1 MSQDSPIQLNFKT
14 KRDGM
19 LINLRA
25 SNGEE
30 LDTLVD
36 AITQRLAALVDLE
49 RTVEH
54 MAVSS
59 VATIQKA
66 FPGAEVVEV
75 STNDWNTAPAAAPA
89 YPSTPPPPAP
99 AGYTPPAQPGQ
110 KLCEHGEAMKLVP
123 AGVSKA
129 GKPYKAFYSC
139 ARPMDQRCNA
149 R

>member
-1 MSQDSPIQLNFKT
+1 MSQDSPIQINFKT
-14 KRDGM
+14 KKDGM

-25 SNGEE
+25 TNGEE
-30 LDTLVD
+30 LDTLID
-36 AITQRLAALVDLE
+36 AVTQRLATLVDLE

-54 MAVSS
+54 MAVSP
-59 VATIQKA
+59 VATIQKV
-66 FPGAEVVEV
+66 FPGAEVVETQTV
-75 STNDWNTAPAAAPA
+75 PDWNHPAPVAQ
-89 YPSTPPPPAP
+89 TPPPAP
-99 AGYTPPAQPGQ
+99 AGYAPPAPAGQ

-139 ARPMDQRCNA
+139 ARPMNERCNA

>member
-1 MSQDSPIQLNFKT
+1 MSQDSPIQINFKT
-14 KRDGM
+14 KKDGM

-30 LDTLVD
+30 LDTLID
-36 AITQRLAALVDLE
+36 AVTQRLATLVDLE

-66 FPGAEVVEV
+66 FPGAEVIET
-75 STNDWNTAPAAAPA
+75 STTPDWNHPAPVAQ
-89 YPSTPPPPAP
+89 TPPPAP
-99 AGYTPPAQPGQ
+99 AGYTPPAPAGA
-110 KLCEHGEAMKLVP
+110 KVCEHGEPMKLVP

-139 ARPMDQRCNA
+139 ARPMNERCNA